1 MAVILPII
9 QENRGTPM
17 TKNKVFEIV
26 RRQITLLFREAE
38 KENLSPDQFAVK
50 IWLGTI
56 LGHISEITLVSI
68 LFEKA
73 TNVSPEETYQMI
85 SDLAGRSKLR
95 EVDAVK
101 RAISLII
108 QGLQILD
115 SESKSTNQSGK

>member
-1 MAVILPII
+1 MTEDKVVEII
-9 QENRGTPM
+9 
-17 TKNKVFEIV
+17 
-26 RRQITLLFREAE
+26 RRQVSLLFKEAE
-38 KENLSPDQFAVK
+38 KENLSAEQFAVK

-56 LGHISEITLVSI
+56 LESIPEITLVSI

-73 TNVSPEETYQMI
+73 TNVTAEETYQMI

-101 RAISLII
+101 RAISLIM